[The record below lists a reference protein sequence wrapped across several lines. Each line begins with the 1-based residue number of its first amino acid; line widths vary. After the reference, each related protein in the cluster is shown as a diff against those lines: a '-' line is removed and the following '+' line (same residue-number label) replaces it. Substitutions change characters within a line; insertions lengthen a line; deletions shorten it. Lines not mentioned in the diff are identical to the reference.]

1 MTEFNTI
8 PETDKEPEHYPLEPR
23 YHPIHRIPRMIFDFL
38 ASSKL
43 AMFLLV
49 AILVC
54 CVAGVT
60 VYRGQRAWELIFST
74 LWFNG
79 LLVLLVVNV
88 ACCFF
93 GRIWYRKLTMVSF
106 GMILFHLSFVAMFA
120 GIVYNSLF
128 FFEGSIRLT
137 EGETLPNGVMESYDR
152 IRHGRFFSF
161 SKLHGETSLIKM
173 HRGYKVKGDD
183 KWAAYEVSVGEGN
196 LKKQDMVYITH
207 NLDYKGIKYLP
218 EKEGYSTLI
227 ILTGKTGKELYGA
240 HVPLQSIKQ
249 KNGAYLYT
257 TGTKAG
263 PGSFPFPQPPINP
276 VFNLQ
281 LTYFPDSK
289 QDRAGEVRFQ
299 VWPYAKD
306 NAQGAENP
314 LVAGKVAIG
323 KPFDAGE
330 YTLSVRE
337 IRYWVGMGVRYSPG
351 KPIVL
356 TSLWVGLF
364 GMFLTTIG
372 RIIRGRR

>member
-93 GRIWYRKLTMVSF
+93 GRVWYRKLSVVSF
-106 GMILFHLSFVAMFA
+106 GMILFHLSFVAMFV
-120 GIVYNSLF
+120 GIIYNSLF

-137 EGETLPNGVMESYDR
+137 EGETLPNGEMESYDR
-152 IRHGRFFSF
+152 IRHGRFFSY
-161 SKLHGETSLIKM
+161 SKLRGETSLIKM
-173 HRGYKVKGDD
+173 HTGYKVEGED
-183 KWAAYEVSVGEGN
+183 KRAAYEVSVSEGG
-196 LKKQDMVYITH
+196 LKKQGIVYITH
-207 NLDYKGIKYLP
+207 NLDFKGCKYLP
-218 EKEGYSTLI
+218 EKEGYSTLV
-227 ILTGKTGKELYGA
+227 ILSDKLGKELYGA

-249 KNGAYLYT
+249 KNGSYLYT
-257 TGTKAG
+257 TGTKTG
-263 PGSFPFPQPPINP
+263 PGSFPFPQSPLNP
-276 VFNLQ
+276 LFNLQ
-281 LTYFPDSK
+281 IAYYPEPK
-289 QDRAGEVRFQ
+289 KDRAGEVRFQ